1 MPHVHQAH
9 EKSSTT
15 QLQFAALV
23 DPSPCLSL
31 LNRWNAELA
40 GFYCKR
46 AQQYWSL
53 PLRLMSCRSTD
64 ETVGVQVDFY
74 HQLIEDYRQETKTLH
89 EIVSQ
94 GRMPADSED
103 VAPYAARLLKA
114 QEDAREI
121 VRQAK
126 AQADRIIAS
135 ARRETSALP
144 EETKESQVKAA

>member
-9 EKSSTT
+9 DKTSNI
-15 QLQFAALV
+15 QFQFSALV

-31 LNRWNAELA
+31 LSRWNAELA

-53 PLRLMSCRSTD
+53 PLRLLSCRSTD
-64 ETVGVQVDFY
+64 EAVGIQVDFY
-74 HQLIEDYRQETKTLH
+74 QQLIEDYRQETETLH
-89 EIVSQ
+89 DIVLQ
-94 GRMPADSED
+94 GRTHSDAED

-126 AQADRIIAS
+126 VQADRILAS
-135 ARRETSALP
+135 AKRDAAAP
-144 EETKESQVKAA
+144 EDSVEPKVKAA